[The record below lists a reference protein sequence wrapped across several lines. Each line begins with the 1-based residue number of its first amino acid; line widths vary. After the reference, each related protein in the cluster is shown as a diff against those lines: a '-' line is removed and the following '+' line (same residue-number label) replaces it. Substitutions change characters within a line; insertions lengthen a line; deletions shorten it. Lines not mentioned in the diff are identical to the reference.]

1 MLRRTR
7 SAITNTVNKRKPYPP
22 AGVHI
27 REIVTAMCRPRRSV
41 RRESGN
47 PQARIFR
54 VVVAVTAIWP
64 IRVALQP
71 QRDASA
77 RALIVA
83 GVQQHRGQ
91 RRRAALTAR
100 LKHPHNPRTNT
111 TIETIRFFDAHF
123 CDACLNQ
130 CRLLA
135 LPRKRERVRS
145 PRTRQ
150 QSITIL
156 QAPAALTACRASY
169 RSRTGRDAAGA
180 CSSGRTRRC
189 RCRRPS
195 GSSRYGAR
203 RAWRPFRRSPG
214 RRPSG

>member
-1 MLRRTR
+1 
-7 SAITNTVNKRKPYPP
+7 
-22 AGVHI
+22 
-27 REIVTAMCRPRRSV
+27 MCRPRRSV

-47 PQARIFR
+47 PQARIFH

-83 GVQQHRGQ
+83 RVQQHRGP
-91 RRRAALTAR
+91 RRQAALR
-100 LKHPHNPRTNT
+100 LVQSTRITHEQIQLSRRSDFSTRTFAT
-111 TIETIRFFDAHF
+111 HALASAAFSPAPKTRTG
-123 CDACLNQ
+123 
-130 CRLLA
+130 A
-135 LPRKRERVRS
+135 LPRTHQR
-145 PRTRQ
+145 
-150 QSITIL
+150 SITIL

-203 RAWRPFRRSPG
+203 RAWRLFRRSPG